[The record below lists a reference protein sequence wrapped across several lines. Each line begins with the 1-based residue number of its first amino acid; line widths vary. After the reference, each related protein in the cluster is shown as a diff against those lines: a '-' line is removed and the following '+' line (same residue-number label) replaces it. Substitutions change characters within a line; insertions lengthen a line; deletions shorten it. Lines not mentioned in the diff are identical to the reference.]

1 LPIKHR
7 SVLLAL
13 VPVALVLAGCG
24 GGATRDSAA
33 GDKNLSNV
41 AYVSPAAIRST
52 KPGKNMDT
60 NPSNLASAAVT
71 HAFGQL
77 PQYIDD
83 ARFRL
88 LPYDVYRVFEPG
100 RTRTRTVR
108 LTTPRTS
115 LVLDTVMVSGPTGTQ
130 ALQSA
135 RAYTVA
141 VTLDGRVVPRIGR
154 YWLYYRNNGPQ
165 ICRIYF
171 PGDLGS
177 LHMAVQSLVF
187 QPPTPGVHRIRVS
200 VVRRS
205 RSGAPA
211 RLVYRYLVH
220 VLPRG
225 PSAAERAIAPEED
238 GPKPPSRTPLTF
250 LAQS

>member
-1 LPIKHR
+1 MRR
-7 SVLLAL
+7 SVLLTL
-13 VPVALVLAGCG
+13 VPVALVVAGCG
-24 GGATRDSAA
+24 GGATRESTAVHQ
-33 GDKNLSNV
+33 NLSNV
-41 AYVSPAAIRST
+41 SYVGPDAIRSP
-52 KPGKNMDT
+52 KPGKDMDT

-77 PQYIDD
+77 PNYIDG
-83 ARFRL
+83 ASFRL

-115 LVLDTVMVSGPTGTQ
+115 LVLDTVMTSGST
-130 ALQSA
+130 AADARQSA
-135 RAYTVA
+135 RAYTVT
-141 VTLDGRVVPRIGR
+141 VTLDRRLVPRLGR

-177 LHMAVQSLVF
+177 LHMAVQSLVL
-187 QPPTPGVHRIRVS
+187 QPPAPGVHRIRVS

-205 RSGAPA
+205 RGGAPA
-211 RLVYRYLVH
+211 RLVYRYVVR